1 MTLLYRKM
9 DEKMR
14 ADLKNKIYV
23 EIVMRGLIFEKI
35 KVIKVFIIIVPIF
48 YFV

>member
-1 MTLLYRKM
+1 MTLLYRKT

-35 KVIKVFIIIVPIF
+35 KVTKVFIIIVPIF